1 MNWISII
8 FFILAFLICCTMLK
22 RGADILS
29 PARVFG
35 LTWSIVFALANLK
48 LSKIQFDWTTA
59 QWATVLMGP
68 ISFLIGLFISYV
80 LRIGSRLLPI
90 SEIRQVVRAQ
100 KINEV
105 KLFYLV
111 VAAFVIYAVGY
122 TIVFLIQEQVPIFS
136 RSPSTARTEF
146 SSFGV
151 GLFIHN
157 VPVVVFFT
165 IVYHLLARDNRGR
178 KLILKIISSMA
189 ILTYLFLLQRY
200 SLIMISV
207 LTFAVLYYAT
217 RHIRMRTVLLFVLI
231 GILIIYSV
239 ATLRSGKIIQL
250 ALYTTS
256 QMKFSPDY
264 AIFTEPYMYV
274 VMNVENFVHSVSKL
288 NQYTFGYY
296 TFNFALALTG
306 LKHWIEGYFGIV
318 DTPFLFSGYNTY
330 TLFWTFYR
338 DFGIIGISLV
348 PLALGI
354 LVGYI
359 YYSMRRYPTIKLV
372 SFYSIIVF
380 VMAMS
385 FFINL
390 LGFLWFV
397 YIITWMVVILKLIRV
412 KSVRGV

>member
-1 MNWISII
+1 MNWISTI
-8 FFILAFLICCTMLK
+8 FFVLAFLICCTMLRK
-22 RGADILS
+22 GADILS

-48 LSKIQFDWTTA
+48 LSKIQFDWMTS
-59 QWATVLMGP
+59 QWAMVLMGP
-68 ISFLIGLFISYV
+68 ISFIIGLFVSYV
-80 LRIGSRLLPI
+80 LSIGFQLRPI
-90 SEIRQVVRAQ
+90 SDVRRILKAQ
-100 KINEV
+100 KINDT

-111 VAAFVIYAVGY
+111 LVAFIIYVIGY
-122 TIVFLIQEQVPIFS
+122 IVVFLTKGQVPIFS
-136 RSPSTARTEF
+136 RNPSGARTDF

-165 IVYHLLARDNRGR
+165 LIYHLLTRGNLGR
-178 KLILKIISSMA
+178 KLILKIIAFIA
-189 ILTYLFLLQRY
+189 IITYLFLLQRY

-207 LTFAVLYYAT
+207 LTFVSLYYVT
-217 RHIRMRTVLLFVLI
+217 RIIRLRTALLFLLL
-231 GILIIYSV
+231 GILVFYSI
-239 ATLRSGKIIQL
+239 ASLRSGKIIQL

-256 QMKFSPDY
+256 QMKFSTDY
-264 AIFTEPYMYV
+264 AIFTEPYMYI

-288 NQYTFGYY
+288 EQYTFGYY

-338 DFGIIGISLV
+338 DFGIIGISLI
-348 PLALGI
+348 PLMLG
-354 LVGYI
+354 LFVGCI
-359 YYSMRRYPTIKLV
+359 YYSMRRHPTIELV
-372 SFYSIIVF
+372 SYYSIMVF

-397 YIITWMVVILKLIRV
+397 YIITWILVILKLIRV
-412 KSVRGV
+412 KSGVKI